1 MDERKH
7 IIYLSL
13 GSNLGDRKEHIER
26 ALTLLE
32 MELGKMVLK
41 SSYYVSKAWGQD
53 DLNDFYNLVATFETS
68 LDAHNALIITQSIEK
83 ELGRLKKISTKRY
96 HNRVIDIDILFLDR
110 MIIDTINLIVPHPL
124 MHQRKFVL
132 MPLSETYPSF
142 LHPILKKTVM
152 ELLNFLDDKLEC
164 KKC

>member
-83 ELGRLKKISTKRY
+83 ELGRLKKNIY
-96 HNRVIDIDILFLDR
+96 
-110 MIIDTINLIVPHPL
+110 
-124 MHQRKFVL
+124 
-132 MPLSETYPSF
+132 
-142 LHPILKKTVM
+142 
-152 ELLNFLDDKLEC
+152 
-164 KKC
+164 